1 MKFFSKKEDDSSMS
15 SGYDGSNETMG
26 TTRIE
31 MTQDSVSQGT
41 TSAAQS
47 YTQND
52 VATSM
57 QYTRPHC

>member
-31 MTQDSVSQGT
+31 LTQDSVSHGT

-47 YTQND
+47 YTQKD